1 MKTPKEFD
9 KELAHIGLD
18 SMRERQVQDERPM
31 SLGLED
37 VKRAFSALHQHAKEE
52 GDLFI
57 DTEAPTDDA
66 LLLIFAFLVLP

>member
-1 MKTPKEFD
+1 MTPTEFD

-31 SLGLED
+31 SLGLEEI
-37 VKRAFSALHQHAKEE
+37 KNAFAALQRHAMDE

-57 DTEAPTDDA
+57 ETDAATDNA